1 MTDETAGADTPAADV
16 ADAPAPDTA
25 TAANSESA
33 PDSTTPAN
41 EGDSPDTGEAASE
54 ERVKREPWFTKRIA
68 EVTRQK
74 YDATRDADALRAEN
88 AALKAQ
94 LQPAQP
100 DKGPPTLD
108 DYNWDEAAHARAT
121 AEYWQ
126 GQAKATVRAELA
138 AERAEQQ
145 QNTRMQEIRGKIA
158 EGTAKHSDFMDAA
171 QLIPNNEPVMD
182 FLTNVPGAV
191 DVLYEVGKNP
201 VEADRIFSLSPY
213 AQAVELGRL
222 AAKLEAPK
230 ATTRTIAPP
239 PPQTVA
245 GMAAGLAKSPADMS
259 PAEYQEWY
267 RTRDA

>member
-1 MTDETAGADTPAADV
+1 MELET
-16 ADAPAPDTA
+16 DAPQGEPQAAEPAPV
-25 TAANSESA
+25 E
-33 PDSTTPAN
+33 STTEATTEQPTSTETEAQ
-41 EGDSPDTGEAASE
+41 PDTGEAASE

>member
-1 MTDETAGADTPAADV
+1 MELET
-16 ADAPAPDTA
+16 DAPQGEPQAAEPAPV
-25 TAANSESA
+25 E
-33 PDSTTPAN
+33 STTEATTEQPTSTETEAQ
-41 EGDSPDTGEAASE
+41 PDTGEAASE

-74 YDATRDADALRAEN
+74 YEAQREAEALRAQ
-88 AALKAQ
+88 LAQ
-94 LQPAQP
+94 QPQPQAQTSP
-100 DKGPPTLD
+100 DEPTLD
-108 DYNWDEAAHARAT
+108 DYNWDEAAFKKAHREWARADAKT
-121 AEYWQ
+121 A
-126 GQAKATVRAELA
+126 VREELA

-145 QNTRMQEIRGKIA
+145 QQTRMSEIQGKLA

-171 QLIPNNEPVMD
+171 QLIPNTEPVMD
-182 FLTNVPGAV
+182 FLSSVPGAV

-213 AQAVELGRL
+213 MQAVELGKL
-222 AAKLEAPK
+222 AARLETPK
-230 ATTRTIAPP
+230 ATSRTIAPP